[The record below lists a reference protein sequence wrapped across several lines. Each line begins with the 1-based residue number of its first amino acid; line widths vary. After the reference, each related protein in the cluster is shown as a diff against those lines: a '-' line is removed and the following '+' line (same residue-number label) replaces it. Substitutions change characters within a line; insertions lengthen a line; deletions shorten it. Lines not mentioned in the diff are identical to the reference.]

1 MPKRKKKITHERI
14 STEKEMRA
22 FLASKVVDQI
32 SDYNQRG
39 RAYRELTDDQ
49 LVQSWQSIWNAL
61 ATDTLNVKNRSIE
74 ADLASEFA
82 LRKQPPPWELVKV
95 QINLFLRGAECAW
108 EKQRRENPEADE
120 MAKEAMDDDL
130 EDFLTRRNRSN

>member
-1 MPKRKKKITHERI
+1 VR
-14 STEKEMRA
+14 
-22 FLASKVVDQI
+22 
-32 SDYNQRG
+32 

-61 ATDTLNVKNRSIE
+61 ATDTLKVKNRSIE
-74 ADLASEFA
+74 ADRASEFA

-95 QINLFLRGAECAW
+95 QNALGKNSAGKIPRQTKW
-108 EKQRRENPEADE
+108 QRKLWT
-120 MAKEAMDDDL
+120 M